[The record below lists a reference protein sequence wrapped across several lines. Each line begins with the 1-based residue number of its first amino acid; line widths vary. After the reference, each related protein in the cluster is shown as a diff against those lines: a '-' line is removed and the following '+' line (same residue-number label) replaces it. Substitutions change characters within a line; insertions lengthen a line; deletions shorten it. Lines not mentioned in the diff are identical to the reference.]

1 MSKIGN
7 GSILNKSKVS
17 HRQIPHSRIDDEEI
31 IFKKYELG
39 RKLGQVNWEFSTVL
53 FWLIYLFNF
62 IFIREAL
69 VLFMN

>member
-7 GSILNKSKVS
+7 GNILNKSKVS

-39 RKLGQVNWEFSTVL
+39 RKLGQVN
-53 FWLIYLFNF
+53 
-62 IFIREAL
+62 
-69 VLFMN
+69 